1 MEIMKWNPAGRAMLG
16 THALLSLEQPGKVDP
31 NLKTLKGKEREKKTR
46 RVGSKVSIQKLVV
59 SA

>member
-1 MEIMKWNPAGRAMLG
+1 MLG